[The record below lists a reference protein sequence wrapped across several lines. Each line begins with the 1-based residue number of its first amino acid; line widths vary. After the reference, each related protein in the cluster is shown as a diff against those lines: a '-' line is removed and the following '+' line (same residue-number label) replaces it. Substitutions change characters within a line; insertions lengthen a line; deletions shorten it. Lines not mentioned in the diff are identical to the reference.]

1 MVIITIW
8 WVSMTCLLFFGLAMD
23 YFLPEDTGDLPD
35 TPARRLARATAAVT
49 DFPKSK
55 SFTTFEPES
64 LAAD

>member
-1 MVIITIW
+1 MDIITVW
-8 WVSMTCLLFFGLAMD
+8 WVGMTCLFVFALAMD
-23 YFLPEDTGDLPD
+23 YFAPEDTGDLPD
-35 TPARRLARATAAVT
+35 TPARRLARASASVS